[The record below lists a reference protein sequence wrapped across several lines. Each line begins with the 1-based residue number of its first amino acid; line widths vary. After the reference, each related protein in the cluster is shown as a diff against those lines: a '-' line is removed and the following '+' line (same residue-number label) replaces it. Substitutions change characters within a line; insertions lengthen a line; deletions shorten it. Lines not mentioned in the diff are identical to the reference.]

1 LNSFEDS
8 YKLTNADLNSSDS
21 NLSSDLP
28 EAGKT
33 DTDTEDENWNLSNRL
48 QKQSIKTKRKFKVG
62 QRLTEKCV
70 NNETIKKRKNDSKL
84 KRKKPP
90 QKISKNDSVPHM
102 QQSSLKKPVS
112 VCCYLFPNKTIC
124 SK

>member
-1 LNSFEDS
+1 MESVIDSEDS

-48 QKQSIKTKRKFKVG
+48 QKQSIK
-62 QRLTEKCV
+62 
-70 NNETIKKRKNDSKL
+70 KKRKKS
-84 KRKKPP
+84 
-90 QKISKNDSVPHM
+90 
-102 QQSSLKKPVS
+102 
-112 VCCYLFPNKTIC
+112 
-124 SK
+124 